1 MSAAS
6 SIPLSR
12 SDLMLKL
19 NPNITAIE
27 EETAFTV
34 LDRAN
39 ALKAKG
45 APVINLGIGQPDF
58 RPPRHILEAAEKA
71 VRDGPHGYTSPQG
84 LPVLRDAVAQYVGK
98 RFSVPVSADEV
109 VIVPGGKVT
118 FYFACLL
125 FGGPGAEI
133 LYPDPGFPPYREAI
147 RSGGAKGVPYPI
159 REEKD
164 FGFDAEEV
172 LSLITP
178 RTRLIIINSPANPT
192 GGVVDAREIEKLA
205 KGLARHPD
213 VAVLSDEIYS
223 HLVFSGAKF
232 TSFLSFPELR
242 DRTIIL
248 DGWSKTFAMTGW
260 RLGFG
265 IWPKA
270 MVEYVR
276 KLITVDHSCVNV
288 AAQMAG
294 VAAMTGPMD
303 EIEGFR
309 RSFEKRRQIVV
320 DGLNALPGVSC
331 RMPGGAFYAFPNV
344 TRTGR
349 QSRVLAQDLLS
360 KAHVALIPGESF
372 GDNGAGYLRLSYA
385 ASEAELREALARMQV
400 FLSTRHGRP

>member
-1 MSAAS
+1 
-6 SIPLSR
+6 
-12 SDLMLKL
+12 MLKF
-19 NPNITAIE
+19 NPNITVIE
-27 EETAFTV
+27 EEGAFAV
-34 LDRAN
+34 LDRAL

-58 RPPRHILEAAEKA
+58 SPPRHVLQAAEKA
-71 VRDGPHGYTSPQG
+71 VRDGPHGYTTPIG
-84 LPVLRDAVAQYVGK
+84 ILPLREAVAAHVAR
-98 RFSVPVSADEV
+98 RFNVPVSAEEV

-178 RTRLIIINSPANPT
+178 RTRLIMINSPANPT
-192 GGVVDAREIEKLA
+192 GGVVDAKEIEKLA
-205 KGLARHPD
+205 HGLARHPD

-223 HLVFSGAKF
+223 HLVFAGAKF
-232 TSFLSFPELR
+232 TSFLNFPELR
-242 DRTIIL
+242 ERTIIL

-265 IWPKA
+265 IWPKSL
-270 MVEYVR
+270 VEYVR

-294 VAAMTGPMD
+294 LAAMTGPMD

-320 DGLNALPGVSC
+320 DGLNALKGVKC

-344 TRTGR
+344 KGTGR
-349 QSRVLAQDLLS
+349 NSRELAHDFLT
-360 KAHVALIPGESF
+360 KVHVALIPGESF

-385 ASEAELREALARMQV
+385 ASEAELKEALARMKD
-400 FLSTRHGRP
+400 FLVGS

>member
-1 MSAAS
+1 
-6 SIPLSR
+6 
-12 SDLMLKL
+12 MLKL
-19 NPNITAIE
+19 NPNITVIE
-27 EETAFTV
+27 EEGAFAV
-34 LDRAN
+34 LDRAL

-58 RPPRHILEAAEKA
+58 SPPRHILEAAEKA
-71 VRDGPHGYTSPQG
+71 VRDGPHGYTTPIG
-84 LPVLRDAVAQYVGK
+84 ILPLRDAVAAHIGG
-98 RFSVPVSADEV
+98 RFNVPVSADEV

-147 RSGGAKGVPYPI
+147 RSGGATGVPYPI

-164 FGFDAEEV
+164 FGFDADEV

-178 RTRLIIINSPANPT
+178 RTRLIMINSPANPT
-192 GGVVDAREIEKLA
+192 GGVVDAGEIEKLA
-205 KGLARHPD
+205 AGLAKHPN
-213 VAVLSDEIYS
+213 VAILSDEIYS
-223 HLVFSGAKF
+223 HLVFEGAQF

-270 MVEYVR
+270 LVDHVR

-294 VAAMTGPMD
+294 LAAMTGPMD

-309 RSFEKRRQIVV
+309 KSFEKRRGIVV
-320 DGLNALPGVSC
+320 DGLNALKGVSC

-344 TRTGR
+344 KGTGR
-349 QSRVLAQDLLS
+349 NSRELARELLNE
-360 KAHVALIPGESF
+360 AHVALIPGESF

-385 ASEAELREALARMQV
+385 ASEAELKEALARMKA
-400 FLSTRHGRP
+400 FLG

>member
-1 MSAAS
+1 
-6 SIPLSR
+6 
-12 SDLMLKL
+12 MLKL
-19 NPNITAIE
+19 NPNITVIE
-27 EETAFTV
+27 EEGAFAV
-34 LDRAN
+34 LDRAL

-58 RPPRHILEAAEKA
+58 SPPRHILAAAEKA
-71 VRDGPHGYTSPQG
+71 VRDGPHGYTTPIG
-84 LPVLRDAVAQYVGK
+84 ILPLREAVAAQVSG
-98 RFSVPVSADEV
+98 RFKVPVTPDEV

-164 FGFDAEEV
+164 FGFDADEV

-178 RTRLIIINSPANPT
+178 QTRLIMINSPANPT

-205 KGLARHPD
+205 HGLARHPD

-223 HLVFSGAKF
+223 HLTFSGAKF
-232 TSFLSFPELR
+232 TSFLNFPELR
-242 DRTIIL
+242 ERTIIL

-270 MVEYVR
+270 LVDHVR

-294 VAAMTGPMD
+294 LAAMTGPMD

-309 RSFEKRRQIVV
+309 KSFENRRQIVV
-320 DGLNALPGVSC
+320 DGLNALPGVTC

-344 TRTGR
+344 KGTGR
-349 QSRVLAQDLLS
+349 ASRDLARDLLNQ
-360 KAHVALIPGESF
+360 AHVALIPGESF

-385 ASEAELREALARMQV
+385 ASEAELKEALARMQA
-400 FLSTRHGRP
+400 FLK

>member
-1 MSAAS
+1 
-6 SIPLSR
+6 
-12 SDLMLKL
+12 MLKL

-27 EETAFTV
+27 EEGAFAV
-34 LDRAN
+34 LDRAL

-58 RPPRHILEAAEKA
+58 APPRHILEAAEKA
-71 VRDGPHGYTSPQG
+71 VRDGPHGYTSPIG
-84 LPVLRDAVAQYVGK
+84 IFPLREAVAAHVAG
-98 RFSVPVSADEV
+98 RFRVEVSPDDV

-164 FGFDAEEV
+164 FGFDADEV

-178 RTRLIIINSPANPT
+178 QTRLIIINSPANPT
-192 GGVVDAREIEKLA
+192 GGTVGREELA
-205 KGLARHPD
+205 KFAAGMEAHPD
-213 VAVLSDEIYS
+213 VVILSDEIYS
-223 HLVFSGAKF
+223 HLVYEGGDF
-232 TSFLSFPELR
+232 TSFLTFGDLR
-242 DRTIIL
+242 DRTILL

-260 RLGFG
+260 RLGYG
-265 IWPKA
+265 VWPSKL
-270 MVEYVR
+270 VDHVR

-288 AAQMAG
+288 AAQMG
-294 VAAMTGPMD
+294 GLAAMTGPMD

-309 RSFEKRRQIVV
+309 KSFERRRKIVV

-344 TRTGR
+344 KKTGR
-349 QSRVLAQDLLS
+349 NSRELARELLEKS
-360 KAHVALIPGESF
+360 HVALVPGESF
-372 GDNGAGYLRLSYA
+372 GENGAGYLRVSYA
-385 ASEAELREALARMQV
+385 ASEAELREALTRMAAV
-400 FLSTRHGRP
+400 L

>member
-1 MSAAS
+1 
-6 SIPLSR
+6 
-12 SDLMLKL
+12 MLKL
-19 NPNITAIE
+19 NPNITVIE
-27 EETAFTV
+27 EEGAFAV
-34 LDRAN
+34 LDRAL

-58 RPPRHILEAAEKA
+58 SPPRHILAAAEKA
-71 VRDGPHGYTSPQG
+71 VRDGPHGYTTPIG
-84 LPVLRDAVAQYVGK
+84 ILPLREAVAAHVSG
-98 RFSVPVSADEV
+98 RFKADVSPEEV

-125 FGGPGAEI
+125 FGGPEAEI

-147 RSGGAKGVPYPI
+147 RSGGATGVPYPI

-164 FGFDAEEV
+164 FGFDADEV
-172 LSLITP
+172 LSLMTP
-178 RTRLIIINSPANPT
+178 RTRLIMINSPANPT
-192 GGVVDAREIEKLA
+192 GGVVAAEEIEKLA
-205 KGLARHPD
+205 RGLMRRPD

-223 HLVFSGAKF
+223 HLVFAGARF
-232 TSFLSFPELR
+232 TSFLNFEGLR

-265 IWPKA
+265 IWPRT
-270 MVEYVR
+270 MVEHVR

-294 VAAMTGPMD
+294 LAAMTGPMD

-320 DGLNALPGVSC
+320 DGLNALAGVSC

-344 TRTGR
+344 KATGR
-349 QSRVLAQDLLS
+349 SSRDLARDLLNE
-360 KAHVALIPGESF
+360 AHVALIPGESF

-385 ASEAELREALARMQV
+385 ASEAELREALERMRA
-400 FLSTRHGRP
+400 FLG

>member
-1 MSAAS
+1 MREMNR
-6 SIPLSR
+6 ITPKKRLFM
-12 SDLMLKL
+12 LML
-19 NPNITAIE
+19 NPNITVIE
-27 EETAFTV
+27 EEGAFAV
-34 LDRAN
+34 LDRAL

-58 RPPRHILEAAEKA
+58 SPPRHILAAAEKA
-71 VRDGPHGYTSPQG
+71 VRDGPHGYTTPIG
-84 LPVLRDAVAQYVGK
+84 ILPLREAVAAHVAG
-98 RFSVPVSADEV
+98 RFNVPVTADEV

-147 RSGGAKGVPYPI
+147 RSGGAKGIPYPI

-164 FGFDAEEV
+164 FGFDADEV

-178 RTRLIIINSPANPT
+178 QTRLIMINSPANPT
-192 GGVVDAREIEKLA
+192 GGVVDAKEIEKLA
-205 KGLARHPD
+205 HGLGRHPN
-213 VAVLSDEIYS
+213 VAILSDEIYS
-223 HLVFSGAKF
+223 HLVFSGSRF
-232 TSFLSFPELR
+232 SSFLNFPELR

-270 MVEYVR
+270 LVDHVR

-294 VAAMTGPMD
+294 LAAMTGPMD

-309 RSFEKRRQIVV
+309 KSFEKRRQIVV

-344 TRTGR
+344 KGTRR
-349 QSRVLAQDLLS
+349 DSRDLARDLLNEV
-360 KAHVALIPGESF
+360 HVALIPGESF
-372 GDNGAGYLRLSYA
+372 GDNGAGYLRVSYA
-385 ASEAELREALARMQV
+385 ASEAELKEALARMKA
-400 FLSTRHGRP
+400 FLG

>member
-1 MSAAS
+1 
-6 SIPLSR
+6 
-12 SDLMLKL
+12 MLKL
-19 NPNITAIE
+19 NPNITVIE
-27 EETAFTV
+27 EEGAFAV
-34 LDRAN
+34 LDRAL

-58 RPPRHILEAAEKA
+58 SPPRHILEAAEKA
-71 VRDGPHGYTSPQG
+71 VRDGPHGYTTPIG
-84 LPVLRDAVAQYVGK
+84 ILPLREAVAAHVAG
-98 RFSVPVSADEV
+98 RFKVAVSPDEV

-125 FGGPGAEI
+125 FGGPGSEI

-147 RSGGAKGVPYPI
+147 RSGGATGVPYPI

-164 FGFDAEEV
+164 FGFDADEV

-178 RTRLIIINSPANPT
+178 RTRLIMINSPANPT

-213 VAVLSDEIYS
+213 VAILSDEIYS
-223 HLVFSGAKF
+223 HLLFAGAHF
-232 TSFLSFPELR
+232 TSFLNFPELR

-270 MVEYVR
+270 LVDHVR

-294 VAAMTGPMD
+294 LAAMTGPMD

-309 RSFEKRRQIVV
+309 KSFEKRRQIVV

-344 TRTGR
+344 KGTGR
-349 QSRVLAQDLLS
+349 ASRDLARDLLS
-360 KAHVALIPGESF
+360 EAHVALIPGESF
-372 GDNGAGYLRLSYA
+372 GDNGTGYLRLSYA
-385 ASEAELREALARMQV
+385 ASEAELKDALKRMAD
-400 FLSTRHGRP
+400 FLG